1 MYDYEAGGFDARSTN
16 VRGIGRLIKE
26 DLRVVELTEMLD
38 PCHDELIR
46 SSDRGADF
54 QQFLQS
60 VQ

>member
-1 MYDYEAGGFDARSTN
+1 MQDYETGGFDARSTN

-38 PCHDELIR
+38 HDELIR

>member
-1 MYDYEAGGFDARSTN
+1 MQDYETGGFDARSTN
-16 VRGIGRLIKE
+16 VRGIGRLIKK

-38 PCHDELIR
+38 PCHDELIG